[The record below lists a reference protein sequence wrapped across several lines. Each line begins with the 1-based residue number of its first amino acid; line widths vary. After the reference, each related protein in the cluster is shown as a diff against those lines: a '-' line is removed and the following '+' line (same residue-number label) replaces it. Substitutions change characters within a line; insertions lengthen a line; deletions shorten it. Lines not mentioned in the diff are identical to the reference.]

1 MKRIMCDVGQTFGIA
16 MEGGYPIE
24 GLDEPTDY
32 TPTVDPD
39 YVFRLEYMRLM
50 LGFWFSGE
58 IFLALVGHRGC
69 GKTSF
74 ITQWHAKLNLPLL
87 IVVAHQRMEID
98 DLIGRYLPTEDGS
111 LCWHDGP
118 VLTAA
123 KEGLSVLIDEYYV
136 LEPGVTTG
144 LNGLLQGDMIVVP
157 ETGEVVRVAPG
168 FRVFA
173 ATNPADPSAGY
184 FGRNQQD
191 AANLDRGWLL
201 QMDYPT
207 PEEELPLVVKEL
219 VDGGLPD
226 AEIAKSIAEQMVDVA
241 NDIRGQFCGVS
252 DKRSSLPITMS
263 TRSLRRWAKVFC
275 LFSKQKNRAQFAM
288 NIALTGRTDA
298 QSAKAIMNMV
308 DIKFGVA

>member
-1 MKRIMCDVGQTFGIA
+1 MEQMFDVGETFGIA
-16 MEGGYPIE
+16 MDGTFPIE
-24 GLDEPTDY
+24 GLDSPTEY
-32 TPTVDPD
+32 TPSSDPD
-39 YVFRLEYMRLM
+39 YVFRLDYIRLM
-50 LGFWFSGE
+50 LGFWLSGE

-74 ITQWHAKLNLPLL
+74 IMQWHARLNLPLL
-87 IVVAHQRMEID
+87 TVVAHQRMEID
-98 DLIGRYLPTEDGS
+98 DLIGRYLPNEDGS
-111 LCWHDGP
+111 LSWRDGP

-123 KEGLSVLIDEYYV
+123 KLGMSVLLDEYYV
-136 LEPGVTTG
+136 LDPGVTTG
-144 LNGLLQGDMIVVP
+144 LNGLLQGDMIVIP

-191 AANLDRGWLL
+191 AANIDRGWLL

-207 PEEELPLVVKEL
+207 PDEELPLVMKEL

-226 AEIAKSIAEQMVDVA
+226 KEIAKSVAQQMVDVA

-252 DKRSSLPITMS
+252 DQRSALPITMS

-275 LFSKQKNRAQFAM
+275 IFSRQKNPAQFAM

-298 QSAKAIMNMV
+298 QSARAIMNIV
-308 DIKFGVA
+308 DVKFGVA